1 MTRERRARKEGG
13 KYDRRMS
20 FDDVKDER
28 MLMMVDKLCIWM
40 GGILS
45 ETLNRENLITS
56 IRNGGLICKLAEVIQ
71 DSVDDCSKSE
81 SNGHDLPSN
90 PPQVNSLH

>member
-1 MTRERRARKEGG
+1 MTRERRARREGG

-40 GGILS
+40 GGILG

-56 IRNGGLICKLAEVIQ
+56 IR
-71 DSVDDCSKSE
+71 
-81 SNGHDLPSN
+81 
-90 PPQVNSLH
+90 